1 MVKLRRHLR
10 RASGAIFASSIL
22 LFVFSLLYISLSQ
35 RLTVNER
42 FQPRG
47 TPYKNLENLEE
58 RRKSL
63 EREEFLLN
71 ASWTLPS
78 SKSQIENADAIFH
91 KFSIVDPNKALY
103 SIQFLNEN
111 HEVLNAQ
118 LFGPL
123 NSATIKYVVVVQVHN
138 RIDYLKYLI
147 GSLSRAKGIEQTL
160 LVFTHDM
167 ISAPINAII
176 QSINFCRVW
185 IFILREILFLRTFCR
200 IFSGTFC
207 HFFLFWTKCPIFL
220 FCTFVQFFYFECPLT
235 RIFLLKAGARG
246 FVFGRF
252 ILNVIQLFFPYTFQL
267 FPNVFPGESPEDCS
281 STTNKEKAKGTNCL
295 GEEFSD
301 VGGHYRNPK
310 LTQIKHHW
318 WWKMN
323 FLFDSVL
330 PAYGL
335 EEKLLILLEEDHL
348 VAPDFIY
355 VLNLME
361 KKRAKVFPDCEL
373 LCLGTYPKS
382 FNTYGNNLDK
392 LGAEFWFS
400 SKFNMGLIFGKNLW
414 EKIRSENCSNF
425 FCNYDDYN
433 WDWTLMQLS
442 VKCLPSKLRVIYAE
456 APRVIHIGDC
466 GVHTHNCE
474 VDKAVN
480 VALNLFLQHNSSFFP
495 AQLTLNQVG
504 KRMLKPSKPNG
515 GWSDPRDRRLC
526 ELNTHPTKVP
536 STEKLA
542 KVRKIFEKEEEEE
555 EEEKNEEEVKEEEKE
570 EEKNKNEEKEE
581 KQRKKEEESSK
592 E

>member
-1 MVKLRRHLR
+1 MSFIVKLRRYLR

-35 RLTVNER
+35 RLTINER

-58 RRKSL
+58 KRKSL
-63 EREEFLLN
+63 EREEFLHN

-91 KFSIVDPNKALY
+91 KFSIVDPNKALN

-176 QSINFCRVW
+176 QSINFCRV
-185 IFILREILFLRTFCR
+185 
-200 IFSGTFC
+200 
-207 HFFLFWTKCPIFL
+207 
-220 FCTFVQFFYFECPLT
+220 
-235 RIFLLKAGARG
+235 
-246 FVFGRF
+246 
-252 ILNVIQLFFPYTFQL
+252 IQLFFPYTFQL
-267 FPNVFPGESPEDCS
+267 FPNVFPGESPEDCP
-281 STTNKEKAKGTNCL
+281 STANKEKAKGTNCL

-348 VAPDFIY
+348 VAPDFIH

-414 EKIRSENCSNF
+414 EKIRSTNCSNF

-515 GWSDPRDRRLC
+515 GWSDPRDHRLC

-542 KVRKIFEKEEEEE
+542 KVRKIFEKQEEKEK
-555 EEEKNEEEVKEEEKE
+555 EEEKNEEEEEGKEEEKE
-570 EEKNKNEEKEE
+570 KNEEEE
-581 KQRKKEEESSK
+581 EEEGKQRNKEEESQK